1 MRIVGA
7 FEAKTRP
14 AELLDGAEPSD
25 SVTIAR
31 HGRPVAR
38 LVRVGPAGDVTR
50 EGAIEAIRE
59 FAASQRL
66 DGPDLR
72 ALVVEGRR

>member
-14 AELLDGAEPSD
+14 AEPLDGAERGD

-38 LVRVGPAGDVTR
+38 LVPMGPAGGLARGD
-50 EGAIEAIRE
+50 AIEAVRE
-59 FAASQRL
+59 FAAIHRL

-72 ALVVEGRR
+72 TLVVEGRR